1 MTLFHAINELDAS
14 THNALVMK
22 ESTQESSI
30 SITAPMSRISSNS
43 PAQGA
48 VSNSS
53 NDSSTGISPVDS
65 SIGSDPSVNMASAR
79 KRPRTNEPE
88 VDSDKS
94 SIKRQRNTIASRK
107 YRQKRLDRLADLE
120 KRLDMMTSERDSLR
134 IKLARREAEV
144 DALRN
149 ILSTGR

>member
-1 MTLFHAINELDAS
+1 
-14 THNALVMK
+14 MK
-22 ESTQESSI
+22 ESTQESPFPS
-30 SITAPMSRISSNS
+30 SVPMSRISSNS
-43 PAQGA
+43 PAHDA
-48 VSNSS
+48 ASNS
-53 NDSSTGISPVDS
+53 NIDSSTGISPIES
-65 SIGSDPSVNMASAR
+65 CTGSDKASSQ
-79 KRPRTNEPE
+79 KRPRADEPH

-120 KRLDMMTSERDSLR
+120 KRLDLMTSERDSLR

>member
-1 MTLFHAINELDAS
+1 
-14 THNALVMK
+14 MK
-22 ESTQESSI
+22 ESTQESPFSGM
-30 SITAPMSRISSNS
+30 AAMSRMSSNS
-43 PAQGA
+43 PTQDAP
-48 VSNSS
+48 SNS
-53 NDSSTGISPVDS
+53 NIGSSTGISPVDS
-65 SIGSDPSVNMASAR
+65 STGSDQCVNKASTR
-79 KRPRTNEPE
+79 KRPRTSEPQ

-94 SIKRQRNTIASRK
+94 SVKRQRNTIASRK

-120 KRLDMMTSERDSLR
+120 TRLDIMTSERDSLR